1 VTGSHPGDTLVG
13 YLRGELDAAE
23 RGRVT
28 SHLERCEACRA
39 AVADYQVILQR
50 LADTPLPAPEPHW
63 SRYRADLRVRLETR
77 RAGTWRRWLRPL
89 PVAVAAAAAA
99 AVALTLTLGER
110 PLNGDIR
117 SLDEAAVAGRL
128 DLLEKRAIV
137 ERLDLL
143 EDLDV
148 INDLDRLVDT
158 REG

>member
-1 VTGSHPGDTLVG
+1 MIGPHPDDALAG
-13 YLRGELDAAE
+13 YVRGELDSAE
-23 RGRVT
+23 RGRVAT
-28 SHLERCEACRA
+28 HLEGCETCRGV
-39 AVADYQVILQR
+39 VADYQIILQR
-50 LADTPLPAPEPHW
+50 LADTPLPVPEPHW
-63 SRYRADLRVRLETR
+63 SRYRADLRARLATR
-77 RAGTWRRWLRPL
+77 RAGARRWWLRPL

-99 AVALTLTLGER
+99 AVALTLSLGER

-148 INDLDRLVDT
+148 INDLDQLVDT

>member
-1 VTGSHPGDTLVG
+1 MTGSHPDDALVS
-13 YLRGELDAAE
+13 YVRGELDTAE
-23 RGRVT
+23 RGRVAT
-28 SHLERCEACRA
+28 HLERCEACRA
-39 AVADYQVILQR
+39 AVADYQIILQR
-50 LADTPLPAPEPHW
+50 LADTPLPVPEPHW
-63 SRYRADLRVRLETR
+63 SRFRADLHARLETR
-77 RAGTWRRWLRPL
+77 SAGPRRRWLRPL
-89 PVAVAAAAAA
+89 PIAVAAAAAA

-110 PLNGDIR
+110 PLNGDIK

-128 DLLEKRAIV
+128 DLLEKRSIV